1 MFVTFRTQKKR
12 RLCKRSEPSVPKTFT
27 KRTNKNE
34 LQLYSTYLLTSGLRE
49 KKIKKPSEESPAVN
63 QSPPKVPPQTESWMR
78 PLLRGPNW
86 WVLPT
91 SCEGFCFLRAG
102 LRHQID
108 FRTLQLGVVADYT
121 PDPASLSFSVSTPPK
136 KSATNNTKTKTR
148 YTLTTTM
155 QKLSGASFSSL
166 LRQWLFWGGRISWQ
180 ACRQDVEIS
189 SKKTCFFET
198 PGKSARS
205 FAILAAWWGGD
216 SAERWHVPKRCW
228 WSFFWE
234 DQGDLGWSK
243 FQVFRLGAP
252 LWAMW
257 SPIISCKFDGMAT
270 GNTVFPKVWPMKVVL
285 RITPSLPES
294 PRTSH

>member
-1 MFVTFRTQKKR
+1 
-12 RLCKRSEPSVPKTFT
+12 
-27 KRTNKNE
+27 
-34 LQLYSTYLLTSGLRE
+34 
-49 KKIKKPSEESPAVN
+49 
-63 QSPPKVPPQTESWMR
+63 
-78 PLLRGPNW
+78 
-86 WVLPT
+86 
-91 SCEGFCFLRAG
+91 
-102 LRHQID
+102 
-108 FRTLQLGVVADYT
+108 
-121 PDPASLSFSVSTPPK
+121 
-136 KSATNNTKTKTR
+136 
-148 YTLTTTM
+148 M
-155 QKLSGASFSSL
+155 QKLSGASFFKPL
-166 LRQWLFWGGRISWQ
+166 EAVAFLGGKDFLAGLPPRCGNFVQ
-180 ACRQDVEIS
+180 
-189 SKKTCFFET
+189 KNLFFET

-257 SPIISCKFDGMAT
+257 SRIISCKFDGMAT

-285 RITPSLPES
+285 QITPSLPES

>member
-1 MFVTFRTQKKR
+1 
-12 RLCKRSEPSVPKTFT
+12 
-27 KRTNKNE
+27 
-34 LQLYSTYLLTSGLRE
+34 
-49 KKIKKPSEESPAVN
+49 
-63 QSPPKVPPQTESWMR
+63 MR

-121 PDPASLSFSVSTPPK
+121 PDPASLSLSVSTPPK
-136 KSATNNTKTKTR
+136 KARQITPR
-148 YTLTTTM
+148 P
-155 QKLSGASFSSL
+155 KLGIHLPLLCKNWVVHHFSSL
-166 LRQWLFWGGRISWQ
+166 LRQWLFWGGEDFLAGLPPRCGNFVQKNLFFWNTWQ
-180 ACRQDVEIS
+180 VRKEFCDS
-189 SKKTCFFET
+189 CC
-198 PGKSARS
+198 
-205 FAILAAWWGGD
+205 D

-257 SPIISCKFDGMAT
+257 SRIISCKFDGMAT
-270 GNTVFPKVWPMKVVL
+270 GNTVFPKVWPMKWWKLCCKSPQAFRKARV
-285 RITPSLPES
+285 
-294 PRTSH
+294 PRTNLQGPCWNHCCLRQPWQCCKNEIYGSDPLKSLKGKATSF